1 MSFVLAEFNILRPE
15 PGLFVWTLIFFLI
28 FWFLIGKFAFKP
40 IANALVKRENHIQ
53 DALLDASKAKEELR
67 RIQED
72 NSKFLDEA
80 RVERAALLKQAK
92 ENGSNIIEAAK
103 REAEVRAGKI
113 IEEATIE
120 IENRKKEAL
129 RDVKNQVSALALDIA
144 ESVMKKN
151 LSEDKEQ
158 VRFVNELV
166 EDIHLS

>member
-67 RIQED
+67 RIQEE
-72 NSKFLDEA
+72 NSKLLDEA